1 MSELAASPAG
11 LFVAAR
17 DFEVLEVEAFVV
29 AEVRHRRVDG
39 LDGAGDADLEL
50 VLLDDD
56 GFDAQR
62 RLELDLVEGLQVRRV
77 ADREEQALAAL
88 QDRQNPVLQQQLLV
102 DELDDVQV
110 EVDGVEVEQRHA
122 ELVRRGD
129 RDLPGVPHAIGDEV
143 RHEIARSC
151 PRWRVSAAMRSASE
165 TTPSCTSRRG
175 RPVRGPWVAV
185 TAMDVFARGL

>member
-1 MSELAASPAG
+1 MSELATSAPA

-17 DFEVLEVEAFVV
+17 DLEVLEVEALAVV

-39 LDGAGDADLEL
+39 LDGAGDAGVEL

-62 RLELDLVEGLQVRRV
+62 RLELDLVEGLEVGRV
-77 ADREEQALAAL
+77 ADGDEQALAAL

-110 EVDGVEVEQRHA
+110 EVDGVEVEQRDA
-122 ELVRRGD
+122 ELVGGGD
-129 RDLPGVPHAIGDEV
+129 GDLPGVPQAIGDEV
-143 RHEIARSC
+143 RHEISALALDGRQRGHQVGLRNDAVLHESARQAGQ
-151 PRWRVSAAMRSASE
+151 R
-165 TTPSCTSRRG
+165 
-175 RPVRGPWVAV
+175 
-185 TAMDVFARGL
+185 DLGLR